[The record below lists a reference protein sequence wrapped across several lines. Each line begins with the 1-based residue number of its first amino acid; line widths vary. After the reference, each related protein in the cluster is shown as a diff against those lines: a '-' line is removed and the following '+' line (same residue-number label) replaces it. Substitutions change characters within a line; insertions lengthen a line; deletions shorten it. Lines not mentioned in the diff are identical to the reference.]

1 MANTFTTNYNLV
13 KSEIGANNDR
23 WGQDLND
30 GLSAID
36 GQIVRKLDK
45 SDVKSATSTQISF
58 SGNTISGD
66 ATNAPT
72 IFQNFQVGD
81 VISISGA
88 TNNANNGNHTITSK
102 TNGYTIVCS
111 NSTFTTEASDGSS
124 PTIAY
129 HLVPRIDEITVNG
142 GNIDNTAIGANT
154 ASTGKFTSIDA
165 SGEIDAQGDIKL
177 KTIESNA
184 EVTKAT
190 IASATGA
197 ITTKGDL
204 TVETSDGTDKFTVDS
219 ATGNTVVKGSINADG
234 GIVVPSGQSITMQS
248 GSTFSGNIT
257 GNASGSAS
265 SASEATKLSTGRT
278 IGMTGDVTY
287 TSPSFDG
294 TQNVTA
300 TATIGNEKVTY
311 AKMQKVATAN
321 RVLGSTSANG
331 VITELSGTQVGA
343 MIPNATTSSAGLMSS
358 ADKTALDSGLS
369 GAGFIKF
376 KFRQQWNYGAF
387 ASSPRTYFPANPSNS
402 GQFGY
407 YNITDSIDLLPSGTA
422 EIQHIHFHITG
433 EIENNGG
440 ENPKCKFYVF
450 AGDSAITG
458 STTRYSSIG
467 DVNGTNGGVFNASS
481 GTVYQMQ
488 ASRSSTDNK
497 FTFHMSGTYRQLTS
511 TSSYGGRYFY
521 VVGAMASG
529 NQVFTNG
536 YDTHI
541 TVYTET
547 S

>member
-1 MANTFTTNYNLV
+1 MANTFTTNYNIV

-58 SGNTISGD
+58 AGSTISGD

-72 IFQNFQVGD
+72 IFQNYQVGD

-88 TNNANNGNHTITSK
+88 SNNANNGNHTITSK
-102 TNGYTIVCS
+102 TNGYTLVCS
-111 NSTFTTEASDGSS
+111 NSTFTTETSDGSS

-142 GNIDNTAIGANT
+142 GNIDNTAIGENT
-154 ASTGKFTSIDA
+154 PSTGKFTSIDA

-177 KTIESNA
+177 KTVENNA

-197 ITTKGDL
+197 ITTQGDL
-204 TVETSDGTDKFTVDS
+204 TLETSDGTDKFTVDS

-234 GIVVPSGQSITMQS
+234 GIVVPSGQSITMQT

-265 SASEATKLSTGRT
+265 EATQLSTGRT

-294 TQNVTA
+294 TQDVTA
-300 TATIGNEKVTY
+300 TATIGDDKVTY
-311 AKMQKVATAN
+311 AKMQNVATAN

-331 VITELSGTQVGA
+331 IITELSGSQVGS
-343 MIPNATTSSAGLMSS
+343 MIGNATTSSAGLMSS
-358 ADKTALDSGLS
+358 ADKTTLDGALS
-369 GAGFIKF
+369 GSGFLKF
-376 KFRQQWNYGAF
+376 SMRKQWNVGIGSNA
-387 ASSPRTYFPANPSNS
+387 PRAYAPSNNTGS
-402 GQFGY
+402 FKY
-407 YNITDSIDLLPSGTA
+407 YNITDSIDLLNSGTS
-422 EIQHIHFHITG
+422 QTVHVHFHMHG

-440 ENPKCKFYVF
+440 QNPSAKFYISL
-450 AGDSAITG
+450 GDTAITG
-458 STTRYSSIG
+458 STTAKSNLSDTRGGGNAGSIG
-467 DVNGTNGGVFNASS
+467 NNLFGTFFGF
-481 GTVYQMQ
+481 Q
-488 ASRSSTDNK
+488 ADRGSADNYMN
-497 FTFHMSGTYRQLTS
+497 FHMSGSYKTTVYNNSYR
-511 TSSYGGRYFY
+511 YIY
-521 VVGAMASG
+521 VVCAMHSG
-529 NQVFTNG
+529 NEVYINDR
-536 YDTHI
+536 DTHI
-541 TVYTET
+541 MVYTET
-547 S
+547 